1 MAKKTIDRGIF
12 RLKNRTYITP
22 HYIRITLEGPDV
34 QKFSQTT
41 IGVNNKIFLAPEGCD
56 RVHLPEF
63 DFEKGQ
69 WVPMDEAIRPS
80 VRTYTHR
87 GINLETNELYVDFVA
102 HGDEGPASK
111 WAIQAPIGAELGVAM
126 GTEAA
131 ALYPKA
137 NRYVLVGDATA
148 IPVLGAILEDLP
160 AGVQAQAFIEV
171 ETKEDIQVLP
181 TKASA
186 SIEWIINP
194 TPGQSTELAE
204 KAVTYIEAQ
213 GEMES
218 KFAYVAAEFSTV
230 KIMRNFLRK
239 EQNWTKDE
247 LYAYSYWKFG
257 KAENVSEADRRAEK
271 ASLDE

>member
-12 RLKNRTYITP
+12 RLKERTYITP
-22 HYIRITLEGPDV
+22 HYIRITLEGSDA
-34 QKFSQTT
+34 QKFSKTT

-56 RVHLPEF
+56 QVHLPEF

-69 WVPMDEAIRPS
+69 WVPMDESIRPS

-87 GINLETNELYVDFVA
+87 GINLDTNELYVDFVA

-126 GTEAA
+126 GTEASE
-131 ALYPKA
+131 LYPMA
-137 NRYVLVGDATA
+137 ERYILVGDATA

-160 AGVQAQAFIEV
+160 STVSVQAFIEV
-171 ETKEDIQVLP
+171 ETAEDIQELP
-181 TKASA
+181 TQATA
-186 SIEWIINP
+186 TIEWIVNP
-194 TPGQSTELAE
+194 TPGQTVVLAE
-204 KAVTYIEAQ
+204 KAVAYIEAQ
-213 GEMES
+213 GEMQS
-218 KFAYVAAEFSTV
+218 KFAYVAAEFSSV
-230 KIMRNFLRK
+230 KILRNFLRK
-239 EQNWTKDE
+239 EKNWTKDE

-271 ASLDE
+271 ASLD